1 MKILLLSSSFEK
13 SALAGINNSNSNYPL
28 GLAYLHSYLEKKG
41 HIIHSI
47 FLNDYTYEYC
57 KKTFL
62 KLLTEQKPDVVGF
75 NVLTQNRTSTFH
87 LIQLLHKKYP
97 SIRILIGGMH
107 ATVMYEQ
114 IIKRFPFVIAVLGEG
129 EITAGEV
136 LDKFKYN
143 KSLRA
148 VAGIAYW
155 SNHKII
161 KTKNRELIKDLD
173 TLPFPKHEAF
183 FTPERTIASI
193 TTIRGCPFHC
203 SFCVLNKVT
212 RSYPRVRSLKNV
224 FAEIEYLMKKYPQL
238 DTIWLMDDQFFLINE
253 RVIKFC
259 KEVIK
264 RKIKL
269 KFICSGR
276 FKPISKKMVSVLE
289 KAGFIQVLLGLESG
303 SPKILN
309 LCHKYITQD
318 DVMKA
323 VTLFKNTKIQLT
335 TFLIVGLYGET
346 DETVN
351 ETIQFVQKIQK
362 IKYIFFGDIFLPI
375 PYPGTELYEIAKK
388 SKNLSDSFWL
398 TDKQTPY
405 FTVEH
410 SLKELR
416 MYKKRIMDSIGLTRI
431 LTPSGFIRQYHM
443 IPSIIMFFIKFI
455 PMYPMYIHH
464 VFERLFPSQYLKV
477 RHLILRLNGK
487 SCTV

>member
-1 MKILLLSSSFEK
+1 MHFILSIRIIYAIIANNHFKKIKRNVMKILLLSSSFEQ

-41 HIIHSI
+41 HTLHSV

-62 KLLTEQKPDVVGF
+62 TLLKEQKPDVVGF

-87 LIQLLHKKYP
+87 LIKILHQKYP

-114 IIKRFPFVIAVLGEG
+114 IIKRFPFVVAVLGEG

-143 KSLRA
+143 RSLRT
-148 VAGIAYW
+148 VAGIAYC

-161 KTKNRELIKDLD
+161 KTKDRELIKDLD

-224 FAEIEYLMKKYPQL
+224 FAEIAYLMKKYPQM

-253 RVIKFC
+253 RVIEFC
-259 KEVIK
+259 KQIIK
-264 RKIKL
+264 KKIKL

-276 FKPISKKMVSVLE
+276 FKPISKKN
-289 KAGFIQVLLGLESG
+289 GLS
-303 SPKILN
+303 
-309 LCHKYITQD
+309 
-318 DVMKA
+318 A
-323 VTLFKNTKIQLT
+323 
-335 TFLIVGLYGET
+335 
-346 DETVN
+346 
-351 ETIQFVQKIQK
+351 
-362 IKYIFFGDIFLPI
+362 
-375 PYPGTELYEIAKK
+375 
-388 SKNLSDSFWL
+388 
-398 TDKQTPY
+398 
-405 FTVEH
+405 
-410 SLKELR
+410 
-416 MYKKRIMDSIGLTRI
+416 
-431 LTPSGFIRQYHM
+431 
-443 IPSIIMFFIKFI
+443 
-455 PMYPMYIHH
+455 
-464 VFERLFPSQYLKV
+464 
-477 RHLILRLNGK
+477 
-487 SCTV
+487 